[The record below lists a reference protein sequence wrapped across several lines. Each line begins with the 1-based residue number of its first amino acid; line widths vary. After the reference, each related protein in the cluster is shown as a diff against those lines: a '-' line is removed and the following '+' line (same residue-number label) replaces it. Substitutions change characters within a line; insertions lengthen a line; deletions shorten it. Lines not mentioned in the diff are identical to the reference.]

1 LKLNERTNIPK
12 SLTSAYGPISMI
24 VHAMACQP
32 AKNAGALMAVNA
44 IADAVP
50 LIHGPMGCAALRKM
64 NSFGVY
70 SLFPHTPCTNLNE
83 LDLVYGAEERLK
95 RGIVET
101 YKRYHPALIVVIP
114 TCPSDMIGDDIASA
128 VRRAKRE
135 VGCEVL
141 YSTGE
146 LIKGRPIGYHD
157 VLCSLFDQLLP
168 EDLEIKK
175 IEGSVNLITFPI
187 HSSDNKMDEMVQI
200 LEETGIKVN
209 KIFFHNTTLKDIY
222 DLPKAELNITDL
234 PSPWL
239 KQMKERSG
247 IPYYATSSLDN
258 SVDVEEINPHGM
270 ENSSRIFLEIADLLG
285 KRERAVKVIEK
296 RKREAKE
303 SLIEETR
310 ALKGTRV
317 AVVGGFFFG
326 MGLLLVRELGMEPAV
341 LIYRTYGLESHGM
354 AKSAINRIIDM
365 DREVARQYGVE
376 PAVLVNPGHEDEIR
390 ILKEREVELVIA
402 PGADIFRYHREGI
415 RAFDSMKFYL
425 DSLRIGFEC
434 PIELAR
440 MLKKELERTPKR
452 RPLLSMLDYDP
463 HESTLHPSWVRLEN
477 VWRAVTDGADG
488 GCLYG

>member
-1 LKLNERTNIPK
+1 MNRSIE
-12 SLTSAYGPISMI
+12 SLSCAYQPISMI

-44 IADAVP
+44 IADAIP

-64 NSFGVY
+64 NSFSVY
-70 SLFPHTPCTNLNE
+70 TLFDRTPCT
-83 LDLVYGAEERLK
+83 DLKEMDIVFGAENRLK
-95 RGIVET
+95 KAIVET
-101 YKRYHPALIVVIP
+101 YERYRPSLIVVIP

-128 VRRAKRE
+128 VRQAKRE
-135 VGCEVL
+135 VGCEVV

-175 IEGSVNLITFPI
+175 IEGAVNLITFPI
-187 HSSDNKMDEMVQI
+187 HSSDNKMDEMVEI
-200 LEETGIKVN
+200 LEEIGIEVN

-222 DLPKAELNITDL
+222 DLPKAELNITDI

-239 KQMKERSG
+239 KQMKERFS

-258 SVDVEEINPHGM
+258 PTDVEEINPHGM
-270 ENSSRIFLEIADLLG
+270 ENSARVFLEIAELLG
-285 KRERAVKVIEK
+285 KRERALKVVEK

-303 SLIEETR
+303 RLIEETR
-310 ALKGTRV
+310 ALKGVRI

-326 MGLLLVRELGMEPAV
+326 MGLLLVRELGMEPSV
-341 LIYRTYGLESHGM
+341 LIYKTYGLESHGM
-354 AKSAINRIIDM
+354 AKGAIKRIIDM

-376 PAVLVNPGHEDEIR
+376 PAVLVNPVHEDEIMS
-390 ILKEREVELVIA
+390 LKEREVELVIA
-402 PGADIFRYHREGI
+402 PGVDIFRYHREGI
-415 RAFDSMKFYL
+415 KAFDSMKFYL
-425 DSLRIGFEC
+425 YSLRIGFKC

-440 MLKKELERTPKR
+440 ILKRELKRTPKQS
-452 RPLLSMLDYDP
+452 PLLSMLDYDP
-463 HESTLHPSWVRLEN
+463 FESTLHPSWVRLEN
-477 VWRAVTDGADG
+477 VWRAVTEGADG